1 MEKTKEKRIR
11 RLKRKRIWPSVI
23 GLIFIVGLIMVA
35 IVGEFTTLF
44 INIISRE
51 LM

>member
-11 RLKRKRIWPSVI
+11 RQKRKRIWPSVI
-23 GLIFIVGLIMVA
+23 GLFVIVGFILVA

-44 INIISRE
+44 INI
-51 LM
+51 